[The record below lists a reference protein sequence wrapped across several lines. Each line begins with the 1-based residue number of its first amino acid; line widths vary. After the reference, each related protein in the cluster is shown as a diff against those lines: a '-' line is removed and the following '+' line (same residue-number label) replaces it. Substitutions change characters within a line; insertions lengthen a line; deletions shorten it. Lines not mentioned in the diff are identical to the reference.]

1 MCRALA
7 LHQRQRHSVMKAKLM
22 NDTPKTYAL
31 VLETGDEVVNCI
43 EGFARNNA
51 ISAAQ
56 IMAIGAFSDVVL
68 GFFDWETKEYRKIPL
83 QEQVEVVSSL
93 GDVAL
98 GPPPR
103 RLEWVVMATPC
114 LDSLGY
120 PPRRVSWF

>member
-7 LHQRQRHSVMKAKLM
+7 LHQRQRHSVMKAKLINDTPI

-31 VLETGDEVVNCI
+31 VLETGDEAVNCI

-56 IMAIGAFSDVVL
+56 LTAIGAFSDVVL
-68 GFFDWETKEYRKIPL
+68 GFFDWDTKEYRKIPL
-83 QEQVEVVSSL
+83 QEQVEVVSFL

-98 GPPPR
+98 G
-103 RLEWVVMATPC
+103 
-114 LDSLGY
+114 
-120 PPRRVSWF
+120 